1 MKTTGVLPEAL
12 AASTSRFSRSEIAT
26 VVIFARSTRSRS
38 GERQS
43 HKVRISAMREQD
55 ARDVARERSRLRLR
69 DYALTEQFVLDY
81 ARYPEL
87 PDEDPSR
94 WVLLRGRAANIAAR
108 AA

>member
-1 MKTTGVLPEAL
+1 
-12 AASTSRFSRSEIAT
+12 
-26 VVIFARSTRSRS
+26 
-38 GERQS
+38 
-43 HKVRISAMREQD
+43 MREQD
-55 ARDVARERSRLRLR
+55 ARDVARERSSLRLR

-108 AA
+108 AATERQPWESEWATAWRRRTAAEALVRIAALSNAARQFVRSTRS